1 MLSLLTKFGLSP
13 KMIDVYFA
21 LLQNPDISI
30 LTLSNTLKI
39 NRTSLYN
46 YLIELKD
53 RGLAYKMPN
62 SNWRAVDPEVVM
74 SDFQL
79 DLRMLKLTFDKLG
92 KDILESSHT
101 KYFDNKYSLFR
112 AILEAIKV
120 ASNVVVISGNCNLL
134 LKIKKISLNKKQNLI
149 VYSSVEDSSEFVSYF
164 LKYLDF
170 MDLILLDGKLFIIFR
185 DGLFGLLLEDKVLYA
200 RIESYI

>member
-134 LKIKKISLNKKQNLI
+134 LKIKKITLNKKQNLI